1 MGFMNGCGRLRRFE
15 TTVNPSVSFRPLGT
29 SVAFACLSESL
40 RPEAFLP
47 KLLLC
52 SLLASSYP
60 LGFLSGSAWAEPKL
74 SCTDFTIKLSK
85 ICLAS
90 SVLYEFLMMSFPL
103 FSFLLPETTFSTWP
117 AFSVAG
123 VSAYT
128 LISQLDHPDLISV
141 YILHLQFLDSLYST
155 ILLSMFVN
163 SEHIYV
169 C

>member
-1 MGFMNGCGRLRRFE
+1 MGFMNGCGRLRHFE
-15 TTVNPSVSFRPLGT
+15 TNVNPSVSFRPLGT
-29 SVAFACLSESL
+29 SMVFSCLSESL
-40 RPEAFLP
+40 WPEALLP
-47 KLLLC
+47 KLLLY
-52 SLLASSYP
+52 SLLASSDP
-60 LGFLSGSAWAEPKL
+60 LGFLSGLAWAEPKL

-90 SVLYEFLMMSFPL
+90 SILYEFLTMSSPL
-103 FSFLLPETTFSTWP
+103 FSFPLPEMTFPIWPVFSTT
-117 AFSVAG
+117 G

-141 YILHLQFLDSLYST
+141 YILHLQFLDSLYYT

>member
-1 MGFMNGCGRLRRFE
+1 MGFMNGRGRLRCFE
-15 TTVNPSVSFRPLGT
+15 TTVKPSVSFRPLGT
-29 SVAFACLSESL
+29 SMAFSCLFESL

-47 KLLLC
+47 KLLLY
-52 SLLASSYP
+52 SLLTSYDP
-60 LGFLSGSAWAEPKL
+60 LGFLSGSAWAKPKL

-90 SVLYEFLMMSFPL
+90 SVLYEFLTMSFPL
-103 FSFLLPETTFSTWP
+103 FSFPLPETTFSTWP
-117 AFSVAG
+117 AFSTVG
-123 VSAYT
+123 VSACT
-128 LISQLDHPDLISV
+128 LISQLDPPDLISV

-163 SEHIYV
+163 SEHIYG